1 VRLLETPG
9 DRRSERSERVADAA
23 ARNDCNTSGISC
35 AVGVMEHMHKIKGA
49 AVQQGPAAALEALY
63 RAEYTGMVRLA
74 YTLVGSNAEAEE
86 IVQDSF
92 VEISPRI
99 ADLGR
104 QPGGY
109 LRAVV
114 VSRCRSAL
122 RRRRLIGQHALSRPS
137 DLAPEAESLWDVLQ
151 HLTEDQRIAVVLR
164 YYCGCNASEIAAI
177 VDQPAA
183 TVRSH
188 LRRALQAMRKEIVA

>member
-1 VRLLETPG
+1 MR
-9 DRRSERSERVADAA
+9 
-23 ARNDCNTSGISC
+23 
-35 AVGVMEHMHKIKGA
+35 KIKSA
-49 AVQQGPAAALEALY
+49 AVRQGPTSALEVLY

-74 YTLVGSNAEAEE
+74 FTLVGSNAEAEE

-92 VEISPRI
+92 VEISRRI
-99 ADLGR
+99 ADLG
-104 QPGGY
+104 QHPGGY

-122 RRRRLIGQHALSRPS
+122 RRRRLMGHHAFRPR
-137 DLAPEAESLWDVLQ
+137 DLAPEAESLWDVLE
-151 HLTEDQRIAVVLR
+151 HLTEEQRIAVVLR
-164 YYCGCNASEIAAI
+164 YYRGCNASEIAAI

-188 LRRALQAMRKEIVA
+188 LRRALQAMRKEIIA

>member
-1 VRLLETPG
+1 MGSMR
-9 DRRSERSERVADAA
+9 
-23 ARNDCNTSGISC
+23 
-35 AVGVMEHMHKIKGA
+35 KIKSA
-49 AVQQGPAAALEALY
+49 AVRQGPVASLEVLY

-74 YTLVGSNAEAEE
+74 YTLVGNNAEAEE

-92 VEISPRI
+92 VEISRHI
-99 ADLGR
+99 ADLGQR
-104 QPGGY
+104 PGGY
-109 LRAVV
+109 LRTVV

-122 RRRRLIGQHALSRPS
+122 RRRRLIGQHAAIRPR
-137 DLAPEAESLWDVLQ
+137 DLAPEADLLWDVLE
-151 HLTEDQRIAVVLR
+151 HLTDQQRIAVVLR

-188 LRRALQAMRKEIVA
+188 LRRALQAMRTEILA

>member
-1 VRLLETPG
+1 MGSMR
-9 DRRSERSERVADAA
+9 
-23 ARNDCNTSGISC
+23 
-35 AVGVMEHMHKIKGA
+35 KIKSV
-49 AVQQGPAAALEALY
+49 AVREGPFAALEVLY

-99 ADLGR
+99 AGLGQ
-104 QPGGY
+104 QPGAY
-109 LRAVV
+109 LRTVV

-122 RRRRLIGQHALSRPS
+122 RRRQLMGQHAPSRPS
-137 DLAPEAESLWDVLQ
+137 DLAPDADSLWDVLE
-151 HLTEDQRIAVVLR
+151 HLTEQQRIAVVLR
-164 YYCGCNASEIAAI
+164 YYCGCNASEIATVI
-177 VDQPAA
+177 DQPAA

-188 LRRALQAMRKEIVA
+188 LRRALQTMRKEIVA

>member
-1 VRLLETPG
+1 
-9 DRRSERSERVADAA
+9 
-23 ARNDCNTSGISC
+23 
-35 AVGVMEHMHKIKGA
+35 MEHMRKIESAGA
-49 AVQQGPAAALEALY
+49 RQRATAALEDLY

-92 VEISPRI
+92 VEISQRI
-99 ADLGR
+99 ADLGQ

-109 LRAVV
+109 LRTVV
-114 VSRCRSAL
+114 VSRCRSAI
-122 RRRRLIGQHALSRPS
+122 RRRRLMGQPAPSRS
-137 DLAPEAESLWDVLQ
+137 MDLTPEAESLWDVLE

-177 VDQPAA
+177 VNQPAA

-188 LRRALQAMRKEIVA
+188 LRRALQAMREEIVA

>member
-1 VRLLETPG
+1 MR
-9 DRRSERSERVADAA
+9 
-23 ARNDCNTSGISC
+23 
-35 AVGVMEHMHKIKGA
+35 KIKSA
-49 AVQQGPAAALEALY
+49 TVREAPPAALEVLY

-92 VEISPRI
+92 VEVLNR
-99 ADLGR
+99 LGQLR

-122 RRRRLIGQHALSRPS
+122 RRRQMMGHYAPTRPM
-137 DLAPEAESLWDVLQ
+137 DLTPEAESLWDVLE
-151 HLTEDQRIAVVLR
+151 HLSEQQRIAVVLR
-164 YYCGCNASEIAAI
+164 YYCGCHASEIATI

-188 LRRALQAMRKEIVA
+188 LRRALVTMRKEIVE